1 MGTWNEVG
9 SLLRDSN
16 GREKVKVI
24 GSLIQRVGGFLGELY
39 DSERTSV

>member
-24 GSLIQRVGGFLGELY
+24 GSVIERVGIFRG
-39 DSERTSV
+39 VV